1 MNIIVAKFGG
11 TSMGNASSLQ
21 SVAEIVSK
29 NTNPITV
36 VVSATSGTTD
46 ELIALA
52 NSAMKKGQ
60 VERGVTALIQK
71 HEVILSGLGVS
82 LDLNPFWEEI
92 GKVVQ
97 GIQLISELSPSI
109 KDRLLSFGERISSF
123 ILAALLNQ
131 KGIKAVPLDAYNF
144 IFTNNH
150 FGEGKVDFKKTAP
163 AIEKQVL
170 RLLKKGIVPVITGF
184 IGQSESGQYITL
196 GRGGSDYSAALIASA
211 LHASELQIWTDVD
224 GILNTDPRLIPG
236 AKVLAQLSFNEAS
249 ELAYFGA
256 KVLHPKTIRPAV
268 QDNIPVRILNTFNPG
283 AHGTLITTEKE
294 ESIKSVTYKKN
305 ITIINIC
312 SVGMLE
318 AFGFLAKIFDVF
330 ARYNIIVDV
339 VSTSEVSV
347 SLTVDAG
354 ISEEVIAELE
364 TFAHVTV
371 HPKKAIVCL
380 VGEGIR
386 SKKGILGTLF
396 SAVEEY
402 DIEMVSQGASQRNI
416 TFLVNEIEAPDVVK
430 KIFNIFF
437 NKSQ

>member
-21 SVAEIVSK
+21 FVAEIISK
-29 NTNPITV
+29 NPNPIAV

-52 NSAMKKGQ
+52 NSALEKGQ
-60 VERGVTALIQK
+60 VERNITALIQK
-71 HEVILSGLGVS
+71 HEVILSDLGVS
-82 LDLNPFWEEI
+82 LDLQPSWEEI
-92 GKVVQ
+92 GKVIR

-109 KDRLLSFGERISSF
+109 KDRLLSFGERISSS

-131 KGIKAVPLDAYNF
+131 KGVKAVPLDAYNF

-150 FGEGKVDFKKTAP
+150 FGEGKVDFKRTAP
-163 AIEKQVL
+163 AIEKQIL
-170 RLLKKGIVPVITGF
+170 GLLKEGVVPIITGF

-196 GRGGSDYSAALIASA
+196 GRGGSDYSSALIASA

-224 GILNTDPRLIPG
+224 GILNTDPRLIPE
-236 AKVLAQLSFNEAS
+236 AKVLDKLSFNEAS

-283 AHGTLITTEKE
+283 AHGTLITKEKE
-294 ESIKSVTYKKN
+294 ESIKSITYKKN

-318 AFGFLAKIFDVF
+318 AFGFLAKIFDIF
-330 ARYNIIVDV
+330 AKHNIIVDV

-347 SLTVDAG
+347 SLTVDVTL
-354 ISEEVIAELE
+354 SEEVIAELE

-371 HPKKAIVCL
+371 HPRKAIVCL

-386 SKKGILGTLF
+386 SGKGILGTLF
-396 SAVEEY
+396 SAVKDH

-416 TFLVNEIEAPDVVK
+416 TFSVNEIEAPDVVK